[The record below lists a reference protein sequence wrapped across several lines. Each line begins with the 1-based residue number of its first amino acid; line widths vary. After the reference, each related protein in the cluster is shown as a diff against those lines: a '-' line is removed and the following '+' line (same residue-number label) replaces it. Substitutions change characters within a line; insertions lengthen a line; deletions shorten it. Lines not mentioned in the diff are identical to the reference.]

1 MTTAS
6 DRPAAAADRQAGSQE
21 YGLGALGP
29 VIVLVL
35 SVLARLLFA
44 LPGRV
49 LRAISGR
56 PPEAASGLVPDA
68 WAVARFTELIEKDP
82 YLQSPAEARQVI
94 SLLSAAVASA
104 ERPAVATEDFDL
116 QLEGRSIRA
125 RLYRPAGT
133 TSPGPLLVYFHG
145 GGFVV
150 GSLESHDHAL
160 RVLADRSRVSL
171 LSVEYRKAPEEPFP
185 AAVDDALAVW
195 EAVMADPDRFGADPE
210 RAGVGGDSAGGN
222 LAAVLCQDLKRLG
235 RRQPAFQLLIYPVTV
250 VGGVGDSYR
259 DFGERFFLT
268 GRTMDWYVE
277 QYLGEPARDQDHV
290 RVAPLL
296 SEDLSGLAPAYVTTA
311 LADPL
316 RDEGESYAARLYQA
330 GVPVRLDRMPMI
342 HGWFNVTGSRSA
354 QAGMEV
360 LAEVL
365 ADGLGPNEG

>member
-1 MTTAS
+1 MTL
-6 DRPAAAADRQAGSQE
+6 AAQTPGEAPDSRAESQE
-21 YGLGALGP
+21 NGLGALGP

-56 PPEAASGLVPDA
+56 PPEAATGLLPDA

-82 YLQSPAEARQVI
+82 YMQTPGEARQVI
-94 SLLSAAVASA
+94 SVLSAAVASA
-104 ERPAVATEDFDL
+104 ERPPVATEDFDL
-116 QLEGRSIRA
+116 QLEGRSIGA
-125 RLYRPAGT
+125 RLYRPAGAK
-133 TSPGPLLVYFHG
+133 SPGPLLVYFHG

-171 LSVEYRKAPEEPFP
+171 LSVEYRKAPEDPFP
-185 AAVDDALAVW
+185 AGIDDALDAW
-195 EAVMADPDRFGADPE
+195 EAVIADPDRFEADPD
-210 RAGVGGDSAGGN
+210 RIGVGGDSAGGN

-250 VGGVGDSYR
+250 VGGAGDSYEE
-259 DFGERFFLT
+259 FGEGFFLT
-268 GRTMDWYVE
+268 DRTMDWYVE
-277 QYLGEPARDQDHV
+277 QYLGEQDRDQV

-296 SEDLSGLAPAYVTTA
+296 SEDLSGLAPAYVATA

-316 RDEGESYAARLYQA
+316 RDEGEAYAARLHEA

-342 HGWFNVTGSRSA
+342 HGWFNITGSRST
-354 QAGMEV
+354 QAGMDV
-360 LAEVL
+360 LAGVV
-365 ADGLGPNEG
+365 ADGLGRNEG